1 MVIKDFYEKE
11 LLCAYRQLGD
21 ADREEIIDYCTV
33 KVNRKKERLSEKEML
48 LMQQYRELTEQNKKL
63 VDKYC
68 MEIGAG
74 QRERR
79 KGNCIKG
86 RF

>member
-1 MVIKDFYEKE
+1 MVIKDFYERE

-21 ADREEIIDYCTV
+21 ADREEVVDYCTV
-33 KVNRKKERLSEKEML
+33 KVLRQKERLNEKEML
-48 LMQQYRELTEQNKKL
+48 LMQQYRELTEQNRRL

-68 MEIGAG
+68 SEVSIK
-74 QRERR
+74 QRERD
-79 KGNCIKG
+79 NCIKG